1 MNLQCPPEVRAL
13 HRSIPSSHKDS
24 SARPKLGFLKSA
36 LQAAEKLLSFVG
48 RAFRHDIQVAFSSGV
63 LTPEGLKPHF
73 SATCL
78 AAEVEFGCGSAALF
92 SSENASCSG
101 GGLGGPAYKKQF
113 ADADLFSR
121 THARKIHCTPSRN
134 PDAKT
139 AAKRLWSRLEVTQP
153 LFTPSPYEGLAVR
166 RVACSTRGLHRQ
178 ECLCYRT
185 RHSKPN

>member
-1 MNLQCPPEVRAL
+1 M
-13 HRSIPSSHKDS
+13 
-24 SARPKLGFLKSA
+24 
-36 LQAAEKLLSFVG
+36 
-48 RAFRHDIQVAFSSGV
+48 
-63 LTPEGLKPHF
+63 KPHF

-78 AAEVEFGCGSAALF
+78 AAEVEFGCGSVALF

-139 AAKRLWSRLEVTQP
+139 AAKRLWSRLEVAQP
-153 LFTPSPYEGLAVR
+153 LLAVR
-166 RVACSTRGLHRQ
+166 RVARSTRGLHRQ
-178 ECLCYRT
+178 ECLCHRT
-185 RHSKPN
+185 RHSKPNQPTGDSALETSRPLDNNRAGVKGFLEKSGRREVVAVVSGMFSIPATFYPS